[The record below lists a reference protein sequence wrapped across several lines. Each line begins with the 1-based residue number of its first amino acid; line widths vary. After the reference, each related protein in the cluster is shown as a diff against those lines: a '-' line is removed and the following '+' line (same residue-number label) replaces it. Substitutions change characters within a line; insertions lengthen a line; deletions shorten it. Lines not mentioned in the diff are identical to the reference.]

1 MTTPHLIP
9 ATSSAARV
17 GELAAAPAQVKRA
30 AEEFEAVFL
39 AQMLRGLT
47 SGLSGKGM
55 LGDQDDPFATML
67 QDEYARLIS
76 RTGGIGL
83 ADAVLREMLTMQE
96 AA

>member
-1 MTTPHLIP
+1 MTTPQVLP
-9 ATSSAARV
+9 SSSPTART
-17 GELAAAPAQVKRA
+17 GELAAAPAHMKRA

-47 SGLSGKGM
+47 SGLSGKGL

-67 QDEYARLIS
+67 QDEYAKLIS

-83 ADAVLREMLTMQE
+83 ADAVLREMLKMQE

>member
-1 MTTPHLIP
+1 MTPQALP
-9 ATSSAARV
+9 SSLPTART
-17 GELAAAPAQVKRA
+17 GELAAAPGHMKRA

-47 SGLSGKGM
+47 SGLSGQGL
-55 LGDQDDPFATML
+55 LGDRDDPFATML
-67 QDEYARLIS
+67 QDEYAKLIS

-83 ADAVLREMLTMQE
+83 ADAVLREMLKMQE